1 MHATEP
7 AVADRAAWRQWLS
20 EDRGYAVPVSALPSL
35 LLLLTLSA
43 AACGSPVPSPAPA
56 SLVSLRG
63 EMALLGV
70 TTVSAVAG
78 ESVCPEQPLYDNAL
92 ALSVTTPYDPEPRDV
107 YLYLF
112 RPRLFEETAAVMDDC
127 AAEYQA
133 TAPGAT
139 IDRLDVAPFRALGA
153 DWSDELRSSVESAMQ
168 VAAQGG
174 R

>member
-1 MHATEP
+1 MADVARSPQWSTFRELVEAGDP
-7 AVADRAAWRQWLS
+7 AILPVDGDPHVLLFVGPNGASIGMRIPAD
-20 EDRGYAVPVSALPSL
+20 PSM
-35 LLLLTLSA
+35 
-43 AACGSPVPSPAPA
+43 PPEPSPLEDVDVV
-56 SLVSLRG
+56 LVTVDG
-63 EMALLGV
+63 EPV
-70 TTVSAVAG
+70 TVISTS
-78 ESVCPEQPLYDNAL
+78 
-92 ALSVTTPYDPEPRDV
+92 
-107 YLYLF
+107 

-133 TAPGAT
+133 AAPGAT